1 MPIYRL
7 IFNGK
12 KKTIKINDKNFAL
25 IFGTPGG
32 STTPEETSYMY
43 YGRVSSEER
52 GGPKLSYSGI
62 TESMIKNSTAM
73 KQYPCSTIGKTS
85 VGKET
90 TTKAYD
96 YIVVAVPKSKNYT
109 VTMDNGIGEKVEF
122 DEEYAGANGLPIKID
137 NIDYLLYGVTILSQG
152 EVFIYI
158 D

>member
-1 MPIYRL
+1 MPIYDVN
-7 IFNGK
+7 FNGK
-12 KKTIKINDKNFAL
+12 KKVIKINNKNFL
-25 IFGTPGG
+25 LYFGSSGG
-32 STTPEETSYMY
+32 NTTPEETSYMY
-43 YGRVSSEER
+43 YGRVSAEKR
-52 GGPKLSYSGI
+52 GGIELPYSSI
-62 TESMIKNSTAM
+62 TEDMIKNSTAM
-73 KQYPCSTIGKTS
+73 KKVPCSTLVKKS
-85 VGKET
+85 MGKET

-96 YIVVAVPKSKNYT
+96 YIVVAVPKSKNYI